1 MKKIF
6 ILAGGY
12 SKEREIS
19 LSTANSVYSELA
31 KDKRYKIQINEPDG
45 QFVKNLRN
53 LDQILF

>member
-19 LSTANSVYSELA
+19 LKTAKSVHKEL
-31 KDKRYKIQINEPDG
+31 K
-45 QFVKNLRN
+45 KNKNYLIE
-53 LDQILF
+53 LVDL